1 MPASG
6 CTEDTLRGAAIGLM
20 VVTTITICSRAVLR
34 VDRNTFVQW
43 DEIWLFVGYLLFMTV
58 TSVYISKAGV
68 LFRILD
74 VEEGRL
80 APYPSLAE
88 DEFHEQKTFFFTNPG
103 LWFTLWSVKFS
114 LLAFYKRIMAGI
126 KSYENCWWAVL
137 SYCVISL
144 VVVIVL
150 HITACG
156 PSPSLWFDQ
165 DGCSADDAR
174 QPLISFWAGF
184 TADLT
189 TDLMIMILPIGVI
202 RNLHIPIVRKMQIC
216 TLFGLG
222 LLVVIASIIRV
233 IQVGTTIGPKR
244 TTPAGTWLALW
255 SIVESSVAIIV
266 GCGPGLYRKA
276 KSVRSNTPSYAY
288 NSRGYIKT
296 SDSRRAN
303 AEKHSEELY
312 GLPINTKIS
321 GRSSEGSK
329 EELIENDG
337 AGKITVT
344 KSVTVH

>member
-1 MPASG
+1 
-6 CTEDTLRGAAIGLM
+6 
-20 VVTTITICSRAVLR
+20 
-34 VDRNTFVQW
+34 
-43 DEIWLFVGYLLFMTV
+43 
-58 TSVYISKAGV
+58 
-68 LFRILD
+68 
-74 VEEGRL
+74 
-80 APYPSLAE
+80 
-88 DEFHEQKTFFFTNPG
+88 
-103 LWFTLWSVKFS
+103 
-114 LLAFYKRIMAGI
+114 
-126 KSYENCWWAVL
+126 
-137 SYCVISL
+137 
-144 VVVIVL
+144 
-150 HITACG
+150 
-156 PSPSLWFDQ
+156 
-165 DGCSADDAR
+165 
-174 QPLISFWAGF
+174 
-184 TADLT
+184 
-189 TDLMIMILPIGVI
+189 MILPIGVI